1 MPFNT
6 KTVKKLCCS
15 NDYIRN
21 VLQSNGEY
29 KILSDIIK
37 HEQYYTKPIIFPTVH
52 VISGIYSTM
61 EIQISNKTL
70 DSQVIID
77 QKTQRICWAI

>member
-6 KTVKKLCCS
+6 KTVKKHMCS

-37 HEQYYTKPIIFPTVH
+37 HEQYYTKPIIFPTV
-52 VISGIYSTM
+52 Y
-61 EIQISNKTL
+61 TL
-70 DSQVIID
+70 SVVYIPLW
-77 QKTQRICWAI
+77 KFRYKMRH